1 MRQNSRPYLCR
12 ASFLLF
18 FSHLSSSKIT
28 FPKKTTKKKTVQDG
42 AHAAASAKG
51 GTVRPYY
58 NGEYNLNDAGRCRA
72 SLGINHEMEC
82 NMHTQDVC
90 LFFFLFFFWFKGSC
104 MQLGQ
109 LSRPRVGRQCIKG
122 CLQTYLA
129 ALQPGDLT
137 FSRR

>member
-1 MRQNSRPYLCR
+1 MPP
-12 ASFLLF
+12 FF
-18 FSHLSSSKIT
+18 FS
-28 FPKKTTKKKTVQDG
+28 FPIFPPPKSPSQKKTTKKKTVQDG

-90 LFFFLFFFWFKGSC
+90 LFFFSFFFWFKGSC